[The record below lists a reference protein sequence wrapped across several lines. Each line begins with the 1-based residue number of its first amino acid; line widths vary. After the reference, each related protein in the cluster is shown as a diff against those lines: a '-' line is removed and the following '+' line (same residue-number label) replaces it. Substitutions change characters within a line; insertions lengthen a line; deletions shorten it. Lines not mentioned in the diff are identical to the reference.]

1 MPCRAQTEV
10 QTTQRRGRAWAADRS
25 GNDEAPIGG
34 GADRGAPIDADLRTC
49 LYRGPLLGFC
59 LVGRLGF
66 EGIQVQSPAILFE
79 RLEVQFPALTFER
92 V

>member
-1 MPCRAQTEV
+1 MPA
-10 QTTQRRGRAWAADRS
+10 AADRS

-49 LYRGPLLGFC
+49 LCCEPLLGFC
-59 LVGRLGF
+59 LVGRFGF

-79 RLEVQFPALTFER
+79 RFEVQFPALTFER